1 MGLREQ
7 KKAKAREA
15 LGRAALDLFTQNGFE
30 STTVDAIAERAGVS
44 RRSFF
49 RYFPSKESAAFPA
62 QEERLRKFRELLEL
76 LNVKQEGFRAVKEA
90 CYAIAREYMS
100 EKTERALRQR
110 LVDSSPALAAYEQ
123 QGDRELE
130 EIIVDSLLGGST
142 DPDEERR
149 AKVIAAATI
158 GAIRVTMREWFDKK
172 CKPDLLELGEDAF
185 AYLEFGFGATRLRT
199 ARTNTD
205 ASTTDVSS
213 TSAQT
218 ADAGAASDTRKK

>member
-90 CYAIAREYMS
+90 CYAIAREYMN
-100 EKTERALRQR
+100 EKAERALRQR

-123 QGDRELE
+123 QADRELE
-130 EIIVDSLLGGST
+130 EIIVDAFIGGST
-142 DPDEERR
+142 DADEERR

-158 GAIRVTMREWFDKK
+158 GTIRVTMREWFDKK

-185 AYLEFGFGATRLRT
+185 WYLEHGFGTPRPRT
-199 ARTNTD
+199 AK
-205 ASTTDVSS
+205 APVS
-213 TSAQT
+213 AEQP
-218 ADAGAASDTRKK
+218 AGADPVATEASAATDTRKK

>member
-62 QEERLRKFRELLEL
+62 QEERLRKFRELLEH
-76 LNVKQEGFRAVKEA
+76 LNVKNEGFRAVKEA
-90 CYAIAREYMS
+90 CFAIAREYMS
-100 EKTERALRQR
+100 EKTERALRQQ

-123 QGDRELE
+123 QADRELE
-130 EIIVDSLLGGST
+130 EIIVDAFLGGST
-142 DPDEERR
+142 NADEERR

-158 GAIRVTMREWFDKK
+158 GTIRVTMREWFDKK

-185 AYLEFGFGATRLRT
+185 RYLEFGFGATRTGKTTRSGSERP
-199 ARTNTD
+199 AAPS
-205 ASTTDVSS
+205 ASAPPPASE
-213 TSAQT
+213 
-218 ADAGAASDTRKK
+218 AGNDDPRK